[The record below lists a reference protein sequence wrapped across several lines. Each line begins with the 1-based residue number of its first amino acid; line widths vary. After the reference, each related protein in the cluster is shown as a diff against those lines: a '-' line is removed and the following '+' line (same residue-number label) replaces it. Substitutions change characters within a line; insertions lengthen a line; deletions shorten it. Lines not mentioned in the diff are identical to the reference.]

1 MKVTDPVCGLE
12 FDEELSVT
20 HEHNSKK
27 YHFCCD
33 GCKKIFIK
41 KPKKWSKKSRLM
53 GNFPHILQ
61 NFESNLMS

>member
-12 FDEELSVT
+12 FDEDLSVT
-20 HEHNSKK
+20 HEYKSKE

-41 KPKKWSKKSRLM
+41 KPKNGQKNLINWK
-53 GNFPHILQ
+53 FPTHPTKP
-61 NFESNLMS
+61 

>member
-1 MKVTDPVCGLE
+1 MNVTDPVCGLE

-41 KPKKWSKKSRLM
+41 KPKKWSKKS
-53 GNFPHILQ
+53 NQ
-61 NFESNLMS
+61 

>member
-12 FDEELSVT
+12 FDEDLSVT
-20 HEHNSKK
+20 HEYKSKE

-41 KPKKWSKKSRLM
+41 KPKKWSKKSELLKKCQE
-53 GNFPHILQ
+53 GKKKL
-61 NFESNLMS
+61 

>member
-12 FDEELSVT
+12 FDEDLSVT
-20 HEHNSKK
+20 HEYKSKE

-41 KPKKWSKKSRLM
+41 KPKKWSKKSK
-53 GNFPHILQ
+53 Q
-61 NFESNLMS
+61 